1 MKILAIEGDVEGV
14 KAEDFTIEILKRE
27 AMEAWGLQQKG
38 IIRELSFDDDHN
50 AILILE
56 AESIAVAKAALDK
69 LPLVQEKLVRFELRA
84 MYPYNGYERL
94 FCKE

>member
-1 MKILAIEGDVEGV
+1 MKILAIEEDVESV

-27 AMEAWGLQQKG
+27 AVKAWELQQKG
-38 IIRELSFDDDHN
+38 IIRELSFDDEHN

-56 AESIAVAKAALDK
+56 AESIETAKAALDK

-84 MYPYNGYERL
+84 MHPYNGYERL
-94 FCKE
+94 FEKE